1 MSSQGHCILCFLD
14 GNAMS
19 QQSQHSGLVCVGA
32 RCIRRGPDRLSARG
46 FVCGPRRI
54 PYNLSPKA
62 RGPKSCIKRGLDS
75 VQSSTSSFSHHQA
88 TQTSSIPSLL
98 FRELFSSRYIPS
110 HSLQRTT
117 IKMRYTEL
125 LALAMG
131 NLAAAQFTTGR
142 FSNTT
147 TGAIETGT
155 ATTGTDVTGTETS
168 GAATSTSAGGIGNPD
183 GFNFLGCFSS
193 ENGFPG
199 FTQAYSSE
207 ENDSERCADACLGS
221 NFFGLYDNSCYCGN
235 TLDISTSPAVGTD
248 QCDITCPGNSD
259 ENCGGLGSG
268 DRLMRRQVAV
278 NVLLSVYVAIGVNPG
293 ETDTVINTDFVTE
306 TLPPV
311 TTTATV
317 TFTEDGTT
325 VTQTVTTVLPAI
337 PTDVIIICYGNYCAP
352 QVHCP
357 TCTKW
362 QIVCE
367 DGLCA
372 PRECHDDTWTKLK
385 ICNSGKCHYADYK
398 GDECNQRIVC
408 YGNECQRDQHY
419 SVDYARKFVCD
430 VDEDRWYFDEC
441 KDDCYTYEKCSK
453 GECEPVHPPVK
464 PEPVHPPKPVY
475 PGKPPVVVVPEPETP
490 SKPTKPETPYTPEH
504 PETPAKPETP
514 ETPAKPETPETPAK
528 PETPETT
535 GTGSKPEV
543 PVVTAGAA
551 QKTFAGVAAAI
562 AGLAFVL

>member
-1 MSSQGHCILCFLD
+1 
-14 GNAMS
+14 MS

-54 PYNLSPKA
+54 PYNLSPKLNFFLLSSSSNSNILDPLA
-62 RGPKSCIKRGLDS
+62 SLPRAVFQSLHPQSFAPKN
-75 VQSSTSSFSHHQA
+75 HHQN
-88 TQTSSIPSLL
+88 
-98 FRELFSSRYIPS
+98 
-110 HSLQRTT
+110 
-117 IKMRYTEL
+117 
-125 LALAMG
+125 ALHRAPRPGHG

-504 PETPAKPETP
+504 PETPAKPEHP
-514 ETPAKPETPETPAK
+514 ETP
-528 PETPETT
+528 
-535 GTGSKPEV
+535 PEV

>member
-1 MSSQGHCILCFLD
+1 
-14 GNAMS
+14 MS
-19 QQSQHSGLVCVGA
+19 QQSQHSGL
-32 RCIRRGPDRLSARG
+32 
-46 FVCGPRRI
+46 
-54 PYNLSPKA
+54 
-62 RGPKSCIKRGLDS
+62 
-75 VQSSTSSFSHHQA
+75 
-88 TQTSSIPSLL
+88 
-98 FRELFSSRYIPS
+98 
-110 HSLQRTT
+110 
-117 IKMRYTEL
+117 
-125 LALAMG
+125 
-131 NLAAAQFTTGR
+131 
-142 FSNTT
+142 
-147 TGAIETGT
+147 
-155 ATTGTDVTGTETS
+155 
-168 GAATSTSAGGIGNPD
+168 
-183 GFNFLGCFSS
+183 
-193 ENGFPG
+193 NGFPG

-248 QCDITCPGNSD
+248 QCDITCPGNSAED
-259 ENCGGLGSG
+259 CGGLSAG

-278 NVLLSVYVAIGVNPG
+278 NVLLSVYVAVG
-293 ETDTVINTDFVTE
+293 
-306 TLPPV
+306 
-311 TTTATV
+311 
-317 TFTEDGTT
+317 
-325 VTQTVTTVLPAI
+325 
-337 PTDVIIICYGNYCAP
+337 
-352 QVHCP
+352 VHCP

-504 PETPAKPETP
+504 PETPAKPEHP
-514 ETPAKPETPETPAK
+514 ETP